1 MADDFKSVLTVLE
14 EFGAEIVADIGANI
28 KAKRYGPK
36 GDSDKIAS
44 GNLSD
49 SINFGI
55 EYNLADGNF
64 RFELR
69 AADYWEAVDKGRKA
83 GKRPDPADIVRWLKT
98 PNVQSKFKMEE
109 ADLSLRNLP
118 DTKLLGLAYVIA
130 RAIGKRG
137 TKPTNII
144 SGVVTAERLAQL
156 ESDIADAA
164 TVDII
169 NMIN

>member
-1 MADDFKSVLTVLE
+1 MADEFKSVLTVLE
-14 EFGAEIVADIGANI
+14 EFGAEIVADIGKNI
-28 KAKRYGPK
+28 VSK
-36 GDSDKIAS
+36 DKIAS

-83 GKRPDPADIVRWLKT
+83 GRRPDPADIVRWLKT

-109 ADLSLRNLP
+109 SDLSLRNLP

-156 ESDIADAA
+156 EADIADAA

>member
-1 MADDFKSVLTVLE
+1 MADEFKSVLTVLE

-28 KAKRYGPK
+28 VAK
-36 GDSDKIAS
+36 DKIAS

-144 SGVVTAERLAQL
+144 SGVVTDERLAQL
-156 ESDIADAA
+156 EADIADAA

>member
-1 MADDFKSVLTVLE
+1 MADEFKSVLTVLE
-14 EFGAEIVADIGANI
+14 EFGAEVVADIGANI
-28 KAKRYGPK
+28 VAK
-36 GDSDKIAS
+36 DKIAS

-69 AADYWEAVDKGRKA
+69 AADYWESVDKGRKA

-98 PNVQSKFKMEE
+98 PNVQSKFKMER

-118 DTKLLGLAYVIA
+118 DTQLLGLAYVIA

-137 TKPTNII
+137 TEPTHII
-144 SGVVTAERLAQL
+144 SGVLTAERLAKL
-156 ESDIADAA
+156 ENDIADAA

>member
-1 MADDFKSVLTVLE
+1 MADEFKSVLTVLE
-14 EFGAEIVADIGANI
+14 EFGAEIVADIGKNI
-28 KAKRYGPK
+28 VAK
-36 GDSDKIAS
+36 DKIAS

-83 GKRPDPADIVRWLKT
+83 GRRPDPADIVRWLKT

-109 ADLSLRNLP
+109 SDLSLRNLP
-118 DTKLLGLAYVIA
+118 DTKLLGLAYVIS

-156 ESDIADAA
+156 EADIADAA

>member
-1 MADDFKSVLTVLE
+1 MADEFKSVLTVLE
-14 EFGAEIVADIGANI
+14 EFGAEIVADIGKNI
-28 KAKRYGPK
+28 VAK
-36 GDSDKIAS
+36 DKIAS

-83 GKRPDPADIVRWLKT
+83 GRRPDPADIVRWLKT

-109 ADLSLRNLP
+109 SDLSLRNLP

-156 ESDIADAA
+156 EADIADAA

>member
-1 MADDFKSVLTVLE
+1 MADEFKSVLTVLE
-14 EFGAEIVADIGANI
+14 EFGAEIVADIGKNI
-28 KAKRYGPK
+28 VAK
-36 GDSDKIAS
+36 DKIAS

-109 ADLSLRNLP
+109 SDLSLRNLP

-137 TKPTNII
+137 TKPTGII

-156 ESDIADAA
+156 EADIADAA